1 MNRESD
7 TICGTGG
14 AGLFGLI
21 PVFIFMIM
29 LFINSSSVVWAQG
42 AEEAADWEEA
52 RCGYPEEMR
61 RFIKKHPDSEYRG
74 KAEACLEKARDEQL
88 SLLLADCAVHL
99 EAGRL
104 TEGSGGNAYDCYQE
118 VLALESGNVMAL
130 SGLKEIEDRY
140 IEWVRRDMES
150 GDLAGAGRFLKKVLG
165 LNPGREEA
173 LELERLLERE
183 RADGKAEKEVA
194 LLLSECAAHLEADRL
209 TVGAGGN
216 AFDCYREV
224 LALDSGNREALQGFR
239 EIEDR
244 YIGWVRKGLESGNL
258 ARAARMLERVR
269 GLNPEREEVSELEQ
283 MLEAARAASAER
295 ERQAAEEAERARQA
309 AEEAERER
317 QVGKEFR
324 DCAECPEMVV
334 VPSGSFRMGSPSS
347 EPERDDNEGPRH
359 RVEISYQFAVGKYE
373 VTFAEWDE
381 CRRERV

>member
-1 MNRESD
+1 M
-7 TICGTGG
+7 
-14 AGLFGLI
+14 
-21 PVFIFMIM
+21 VQ
-29 LFINSSSVVWAQG
+29 SVVWAQG

-74 KAEACLEKARDEQL
+74 KAEACLEKARDEQI
-88 SLLLADCAVHL
+88 SLILADCAVHL

-183 RADGKAEKEVA
+183 RADGKAEEEVA
-194 LLLSECAAHLEADRL
+194 LLLSECAAHLDADRL

-216 AFDCYREV
+216 AFDCYKEV
-224 LALDSGNREALQGFR
+224 LALDSGEQGGVAGF
-239 EIEDR
+239 
-244 YIGWVRKGLESGNL
+244 
-258 ARAARMLERVR
+258 
-269 GLNPEREEVSELEQ
+269 P
-283 MLEAARAASAER
+283 
-295 ERQAAEEAERARQA
+295 
-309 AEEAERER
+309 
-317 QVGKEFR
+317 
-324 DCAECPEMVV
+324 
-334 VPSGSFRMGSPSS
+334 
-347 EPERDDNEGPRH
+347 
-359 RVEISYQFAVGKYE
+359 
-373 VTFAEWDE
+373 
-381 CRRERV
+381 